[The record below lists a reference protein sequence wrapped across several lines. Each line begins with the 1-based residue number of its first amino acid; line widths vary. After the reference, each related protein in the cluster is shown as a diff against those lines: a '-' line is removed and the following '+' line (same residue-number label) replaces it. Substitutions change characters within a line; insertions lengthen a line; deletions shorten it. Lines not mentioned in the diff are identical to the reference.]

1 MSGDTMETILNYTS
15 RAYLPTPSLIFL
27 VLYYIHLGLYRLFFH
42 PLTRFHW
49 PKLAATSYWFE
60 YYYDVSLQGRYLRK
74 IKELHQIYGKRMLSF
89 MNVFEKEHRA
99 DGFSI

>member
-1 MSGDTMETILNYTS
+1 METILNYTS
-15 RAYLPTPSLIFL
+15 RAYLPIPSLIFTHGF
-27 VLYYIHLGLYRLFFH
+27 VLYCIHLGLYRLFFH
-42 PLTRFHW
+42 PLTRFPW

-74 IKELHQIYGKRMLSF
+74 IKELHQIYGKRILSF

-99 DGFSI
+99 DEFSI